1 MPNILRRVVGPSFA
15 ATVAVLVVGAGVA
28 SAHIDPDPAAV
39 EAGTPATVGFG
50 VEHGCE
56 GSPTI
61 ALDIELPEE
70 LTDTEPV
77 AKPGWEATID
87 GRVLTFSGGPLDA
100 DTPDTFSITFTAP
113 TTPGTLL
120 FPTVQKCTDGEIAW
134 IAVAAEGEPE
144 PEHPAPQLLVTA
156 GPPTSEELAP
166 PEEEEG
172 ATETTQATDA
182 TDATD
187 ATVTVDTAVAADT
200 SVPAD
205 SAVTSDDS
213 DDSSNVGLIVGGLA
227 LVVVVGAGAYLVVRS
242 RNRKA

>member
-1 MPNILRRVVGPSFA
+1 MSKILRRVVGPSFA
-15 ATVAVLVVGAGVA
+15 ATVAVLVIGAGVA

-39 EAGTPATVGFG
+39 EAGTSATVGFG

-56 GSPTI
+56 ESPTI

-70 LTDTEPV
+70 LTDAEPV
-77 AKPGWEATID
+77 AKPGWEATIE

-120 FPTVQKCTDGEIAW
+120 FPTVQKCTEGEIAW

-156 GPPTSEELAP
+156 GPPTSEDLAP
-166 PEEEEG
+166 PDDEAG
-172 ATETTQATDA
+172 GRK
-182 TDATD
+182 
-187 ATVTVDTAVAADT
+187 
-200 SVPAD
+200 SRVPP
-205 SAVTSDDS
+205 TP
-213 DDSSNVGLIVGGLA
+213 
-227 LVVVVGAGAYLVVRS
+227 R
-242 RNRKA
+242 